1 VLPPRLDVA
10 LLRRELVEAGLW
22 RELRVVPVTG
32 STNADV
38 AVLAKSGELPGLVLI
53 AEHQAA
59 GRGRLDRVW
68 TAPPRSGLSFSVLLR
83 PAGLPVA
90 AWRLLPLLVGVSVAT
105 AVRSATGIEVGLK
118 WPNDLLIGERKLGG
132 ILAERVEAPD
142 GAAVVVGVGLNVGL
156 RESELPVP
164 TATSLV
170 LAGAGEVDRTAILG
184 AILRVLADEYARWQ
198 AAAGHGVRLLGLYRE
213 LCVTLGRDVRVEL
226 AGGQTIEGRAVDVE
240 PDGSLIVESAQNRRS
255 ISAGDVV
262 HVR

>member
-1 VLPPRLDVA
+1 VLPAPLDVA
-10 LLRRELVEAGLW
+10 LLRSELVETGLW
-22 RELRVVPVTG
+22 RELRVVEVTG

-38 AVLAKSGELPGLVLI
+38 AVLAKSGELGGLVLT

-83 PAGLPVA
+83 PAGVPVS
-90 AWRLLPLLVGVSVAT
+90 AWSLLPLLGGVSVAS
-105 AVRSATGIEVGLK
+105 AVSSVAGIEVGLK

-132 ILAERVEAPD
+132 ILAERVETPD
-142 GAAVVVGVGLNVGL
+142 GAAVVVGVGLNIGL

-170 LAGAGEVDRTAILG
+170 LAGAANVDRTAILS
-184 AILRVLADEYARWQ
+184 AILRVLADEYAHWQ
-198 AAAGHGVRLLGLYRE
+198 AAAGAGVRLLGLYRE

-226 AGGQTIEGRAVDVE
+226 AGAQTIEGRAVDVE
-240 PDGSLIVESAQNRRS
+240 PDGSLIVESLHNRRS

>member
-1 VLPPRLDVA
+1 MAPPLDVA
-10 LLRRELVEAGLW
+10 LLRCELVDTGLW
-22 RELRVVPVTG
+22 REVRVVDQTG

-38 AVLAKSGELPGLVLI
+38 GALARSGEPTGLVLV

-83 PAGLPVA
+83 PVGVPVS
-90 AWRLLPLLVGVSVAT
+90 AWSLLPLLVGVSVAS
-105 AVRSATGIEVGLK
+105 AVRAVAGVEVGLK

-132 ILAERVEAPD
+132 ILAERVEST
-142 GAAVVVGVGLNVGL
+142 GGAVVVVVVGLNIGL
-156 RESELPVP
+156 RERELPVP

-170 LAGAGEVDRTAILG
+170 LAGAGNIDRTAILS
-184 AILRVLADEYARWQ
+184 AILRVLADEYARWL
-198 AAAGHGVRLLGLYRE
+198 AAAGDGVRLLGLYRE

-226 AGGQTIEGRAVDVE
+226 AGAQTIEGRAVDVE
-240 PDGSLIVESAQNRRS
+240 PDGSLIVESLRNRRS